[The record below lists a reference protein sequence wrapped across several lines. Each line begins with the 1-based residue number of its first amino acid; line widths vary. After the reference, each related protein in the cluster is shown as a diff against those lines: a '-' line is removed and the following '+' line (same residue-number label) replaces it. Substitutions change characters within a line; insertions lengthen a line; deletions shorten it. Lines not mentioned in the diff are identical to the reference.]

1 MTPDIQGQEREPVI
15 TTRFLRTV
23 AQDLITFLTLF
34 ALVVWPLLN
43 LAVFGPQE
51 QLAKRL
57 DKLEQAHEETRA
69 SMGSIDKNLAVLAE
83 STKRTDEA
91 LQAIRQFLA
100 KDKHQ

>member
-1 MTPDIQGQEREPVI
+1 MPDPQEQEREPVI

-69 SMGSIDKNLAVLAE
+69 SMGNIDKNLAVLAE

-100 KDKHQ
+100 KEKQ